1 MQDLMEKKDWQ
12 GVIEDAKNKYELEW
26 PQDQENIEEDPAY
39 KAMWEELGGNKI
51 DKKISS
57 KKPAEKNIKVQVPET
72 QVEVN
77 KNKAEDQ
84 LA

>member
-51 DKKISS
+51 DKKISN
-57 KKPAEKNIKVQVPET
+57 KKPAEKNIKVQVPAT

>member
-1 MQDLMEKKDWQ
+1 MEKKDWQ

-51 DKKISS
+51 DKKISN

>member
-51 DKKISS
+51 DKKISN

>member
-1 MQDLMEKKDWQ
+1 MEKKDWQ

-51 DKKISS
+51 DKKISN
-57 KKPAEKNIKVQVPET
+57 KKPAEKNIKVQVPAT